1 MDHLAS
7 LGTAISDVLLPTIKT
22 YQSLLSVNKDAIL
35 STPRET
41 HSYGSH
47 PRQMLDVYP
56 TTSATTDEAPKILLF
71 FYGGGLERGD
81 KVLPQSN
88 GLIYTNLGYFFSQK
102 LNLLTVIADYRRMSE
117 GASFP
122 SGGEDVAAAVEWVKT
137 KYGASNGSRDV
148 FLMGNSAGG
157 VHIATFML
165 EPRFTALRASI
176 SPSVVG
182 GVDLRGYI
190 LLAVPFDFRNAAANR
205 AATLKAYFGDRVQED
220 CPLGLLQSFEPQGG
234 SPPKTLVLWGT
245 LDPEDE
251 IVQPGLNFIEE
262 WEGREGLGDLDRAV
276 LEGHNHISPPMAL
289 GTGLQREEEW
299 GVMVGKWIHDE
310 DDKPDLDS
318 QSRDQVC

>member
-1 MDHLAS
+1 MDYLAS

-22 YQSLLSVNKDAIL
+22 YQSLLSANKDAIL

-41 HSYGSH
+41 YSYGSH
-47 PRQMLDVYP
+47 PRQMLDVYS
-56 TTSATTDEAPKILLF
+56 TTSATTDEAPKILIF

-88 GLIYTNLGYFFSQK
+88 GLIYTNLGYFFSQR

-137 KYGASNGSRDV
+137 KYGTSNGSRDI

-157 VHIATFML
+157 VHVATFML
-165 EPRFTALRASI
+165 EPRFAALRASI
-176 SPSVVG
+176 SPGVVD
-182 GVDLRGYI
+182 GVNLRGYI
-190 LLAVPFDFRNAAANR
+190 LLAVPFNFRNAATER
-205 AATLKAYFGDRVQED
+205 AATLKAYFGDRIRED
-220 CPLGLLQSFEPQGG
+220 CPLGLLQSFKPQGV
-234 SPPKTLVLWGT
+234 SLPKALVLWGT

-262 WEGREGLGDLDRAV
+262 WEGREGFGGLDRAV
-276 LEGHNHISPPMAL
+276 LKGHNHISPPMAL
-289 GTGLQREEEW
+289 GTDLQREEEW

-310 DDKPDLDS
+310 GIKTVLN
-318 QSRDQVC
+318 VH